1 MSWREKSMHSD
12 LFFCTNVDCNVI
24 TFRPGPLGKNACPK
38 CFQLGS
44 VVRHA
49 NTLSLQD
56 AIQAGKDA
64 SRKSEEG
71 TSS

>member
-24 TFRPGPLGKNACPK
+24 TFRPGPLGNNACPK
-38 CFQLGS
+38 CHQLGS
-44 VVRHA
+44 VVRHRQ
-49 NTLSLQD
+49 TLSIQD
-56 AIQAGKDA
+56 AIQADKDA
-64 SRKSEEG
+64 SHQSKEG